1 MNDNNLKKIESIL
14 LNTNNVK
21 IFLNTLEIYL
31 KMLSENDNHVCK
43 PFIIFEEY
51 TPEIAYND
59 FIKHCNYIESNID
72 KLDFFD
78 ISDLNELKTRYVF
91 KNGEIKK
98 E

>member
-1 MNDNNLKKIESIL
+1 MNDNDLKKIESIL
-14 LNTNNVK
+14 LNTKNIK

-31 KMLSENDNHVCK
+31 KMLSENDNHIYK
-43 PFIIFEEY
+43 PCIFEEY

-59 FIKHCNYIESNID
+59 FIKHCDYIESNIN

-78 ISDLNELKTRYVF
+78 ISDLNELKTRYLF

-98 E
+98 T